1 MLSKKNLR
9 LRLLPRRS
17 TTTTRRRRRRLVSQ
31 YMVSRHRQRRCQKA
45 SAVAQLV
52 HSTPLAGTK
61 IKSPA
66 QRRAREKEMEKKK
79 RTKTLPYNLFLSLSL
94 PSSVRFLF
102 LFPCL
107 FSTLFWTFSIGP
119 RYFASDH
126 ISKPTAPMNSNQNK
140 VTGRLKNKNHRHG
153 HSCESFDRGIVQ
165 ITSRLLIAYTC
176 RTYNVPDRTVTGHE
190 LLLPTY
196 E

>member
-17 TTTTRRRRRRLVSQ
+17 TTTTRRRLRRLVSQ

-79 RTKTLPYNLFLSLSL
+79 RTKLCLTIFSSLSL
-94 PSSVRFLF
+94 YRLASDFCFFFLVYFLPFFERFRSVRDILRLTTFLNQP
-102 LFPCL
+102 LQWIQIKIKSRGDL
-107 FSTLFWTFSIGP
+107 KIKIIAMVIRVSHSIEVLY
-119 RYFASDH
+119 R
-126 ISKPTAPMNSNQNK
+126 
-140 VTGRLKNKNHRHG
+140 
-153 HSCESFDRGIVQ
+153 
-165 ITSRLLIAYTC
+165 
-176 RTYNVPDRTVTGHE
+176 
-190 LLLPTY
+190 
-196 E
+196 